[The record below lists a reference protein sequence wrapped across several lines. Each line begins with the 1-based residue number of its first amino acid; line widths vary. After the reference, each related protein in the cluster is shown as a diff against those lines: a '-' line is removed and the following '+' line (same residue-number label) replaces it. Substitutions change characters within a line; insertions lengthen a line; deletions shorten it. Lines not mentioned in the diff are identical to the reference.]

1 MDNIEVV
8 ERGNIVVNI
17 YEGQNGA
24 TGEAGK
30 SLRFEDLTPEQLEKL
45 KGPKGDKGDT
55 GERGPQGPIGPTGL
69 IGPKGDTGERGP
81 AGPKGEQGNIGPAGP
96 KGEQGLTPEIAFTL
110 ENNGDLYVD
119 ISYKERV

>member
-45 KGPKGDKGDT
+45 KGPKGEQGDV
-55 GERGPQGPIGPTGL
+55 GPIGPQG
-69 IGPKGDTGERGP
+69 KG
-81 AGPKGEQGNIGPAGP
+81 
-96 KGEQGLTPEIAFTL
+96 GLTPEIAFTL
-110 ENNGDLYVD
+110 EGNGDLYVD